1 MAKTKIPHGNEDT
14 TSFKCKRCGFT
25 CNTDRDRTGSGSGI
39 SLTAITINGK
49 SLYDPIVSS
58 GCPFCGT
65 RNYKNWQK

>member
-1 MAKTKIPHGNEDT
+1 MAKTKTPHGNEDD
-14 TSFKCKRCGFT
+14 SFFRCRR
-25 CNTDRDRTGSGSGI
+25 CNFPVNLRRDKTGSGSGI

-49 SLYDPIVSS
+49 SLYDPVVSS